1 MSRRKTNEQFIEEAT
16 NAHSGRYSYSMCGEF
31 KQSAGNHL
39 TLKQGCPSCGGT
51 KKLTTDDFKN
61 KSSVV
66 HNGKYSYDKTKYTS
80 NKKKVIITCTEHGDF
95 IQTASD
101 HLSGYGCPS
110 CGGVLKYDTPTFIAR
125 AEHIHGGV
133 YNYTKSNYVNK
144 DTKVIITCTEH
155 GDFNQTP
162 HNHCQNKQGCPSCT
176 RYGYDNNKKGSIY
189 FLVSEGGEYLKVG
202 ITNNIKNR
210 MSQLMK
216 LTPFGFSCVHIA
228 NFDGTL
234 CPSIESAI
242 HGSFVSAELRG
253 FNGATEWFIY
263 DADKTYFVMSLIN
276 N

>member
-1 MSRRKTNEQFIEEAT
+1 MCNYKGAIRKIIIICKK
-16 NAHSGRYSYSMCGEF
+16 HGEF
-31 KQSAGNHL
+31 EQAAGNHL

-61 KSSVV
+61 KGLAV

-80 NKKKVIITCTEHGDF
+80 NKKKLIITCAEHGDF

-110 CGGVLKYDTPTFIAR
+110 CGGVLRYDTSTFIER
-125 AEHIHGGV
+125 AEHIHDGV

-144 DTKVIITCTEH
+144 DTKVTITCTEH

-202 ITNNIKNR
+202 ITNNVKNR
-210 MSQLMK
+210 LSQLRK
-216 LTPFGFSCVHIA
+216 LTPFTFSCVHVV
-228 NFDGTL
+228 NFDGEL

-242 HGSFVSAELRG
+242 HGSFISAELRG

-263 DADKTYFVMSLIN
+263 DADKTAFVIELIN